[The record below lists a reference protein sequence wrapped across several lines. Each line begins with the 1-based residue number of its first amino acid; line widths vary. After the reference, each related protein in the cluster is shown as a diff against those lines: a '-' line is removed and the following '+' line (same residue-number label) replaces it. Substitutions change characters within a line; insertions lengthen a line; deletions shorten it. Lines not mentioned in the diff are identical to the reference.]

1 MFAISGSSALLDD
14 LEQFV
19 MHLDQHRYALV
30 SLRQTLFSA
39 LSALDL
45 SQFRD
50 PRRYF
55 RPFHPFVDARKRNTA
70 QTPLFSYH
78 YADPRQVAVQPSR
91 VSCFLE
97 P

>member
-39 LSALDL
+39 LS
-45 SQFRD
+45 
-50 PRRYF
+50 
-55 RPFHPFVDARKRNTA
+55 H
-70 QTPLFSYH
+70 
-78 YADPRQVAVQPSR
+78 
-91 VSCFLE
+91 
-97 P
+97 